1 MVQLM
6 SKLLDKISPLELF
19 TASFAA
25 YRINDSKVVNT
36 APVYRSTISPTQTN
50 YGIIMDFVKGAR
62 TDITDADRE
71 IALQCLEHYRNK
83 ILTLVAERVPFQ
95 VRQLITAANAETVS
109 SLSVS
114 LFVQLPLLYKQD
126 LNYQNMRDKIRWA
139 SGGYIAPI
147 GQSVH
152 FSGTVLMCRFNSTWG
167 TYSVTV
173 LTDQD
178 QVLKFS
184 SSRLPRNFDTGIS
197 GCRITGTGMVSK
209 HYENGI
215 SKLNRVR
222 YQVAD
227 VLTNTEDNTT
237 M

>member
-1 MVQLM
+1 MAQL
-6 SKLLDKISPLELF
+6 SDKISTLELF

-25 YRINDSKVVNT
+25 YRINDSKIVNSIHK
-36 APVYRSTISPTQTN
+36 ANISSAQANYR
-50 YGIIMDFVKGAR
+50 IMMDLVRGTR

-71 IALQCLEHYRNK
+71 IALQCLEHFRNK
-83 ILTLVAERVPFQ
+83 IVNLIAERVPFQ
-95 VRQLITAANAETVS
+95 TRQLITAANTETIEQSVVP
-109 SLSVS
+109 LSV
-114 LFVQLPLLYKQD
+114 FVQLPLIYKQD
-126 LNYQNMRDKIRWA
+126 LDYQNMRDKMRWA
-139 SGGYIAPI
+139 SGGYIAQI

-167 TYSVTV
+167 TYNVTV

-178 QVLKFS
+178 HVIKFS
-184 SSRLPRNFDTGIS
+184 LRNLPREFDTGIT
-197 GCRITGTGMVSK
+197 GTRITGTGMVSK

-222 YQVAD
+222 YQLAR

>member
-1 MVQLM
+1 MAQLM
-6 SKLLDKISPLELF
+6 SKLSFKISPLELF

-25 YRINDSKVVNT
+25 YRINDSRVINT
-36 APVYRSTISPTQTN
+36 VYTANAQQGQTN
-50 YGIIMDFVKGAR
+50 YRIMMDLVRGVR

-71 IALQCLEHYRNK
+71 IALQCLEHFRNK
-83 ILTLVAERVPFQ
+83 IVNLIAERVPFQ
-95 VRQLITAANAETVS
+95 TRQLITAANTETIEVGP
-109 SLSVS
+109 LSV
-114 LFVQLPLLYKQD
+114 FVQLPLIYKQD

-152 FSGTVLMCRFNSTWG
+152 FSGTVLMCRFSSTWG
-167 TYSVTV
+167 TFNITV

-178 QVLKFS
+178 QVIKFS
-184 SSRLPRNFDTGIS
+184 LPKLPRDFNTGIS
-197 GCRITGTGMVSK
+197 ETRITGTGMVSK

-215 SKLNRVR
+215 SKLNRIR
-222 YQVAD
+222 YQLAR